1 MNMLV
6 SYNWIREFVGL
17 KESPED
23 FARRIS
29 LSGPSVERLYPQGSQ
44 FDGMVIG
51 RIVEVKPHP
60 NADKLK
66 IAVTDLGT
74 ERSNIVCGGSNLT
87 VDMKVVVALSGAMVR
102 WHGSGEP
109 VRLESTEI
117 RGVRSDGMICGA
129 NEIGLEEAFPHAERE
144 ILDMSWC
151 KAKPGTRLA
160 KALDL
165 DDTVFDIEVT
175 TNRPDAFSA
184 VGLARE
190 AAAIFEVPFLHKEAL
205 VPSLAK
211 SVDPLPLTV
220 LNDELKLCTR
230 YQAVVMDGIE
240 VGPSPWW
247 LKSRLHLAGI
257 RSINNVVD
265 ITNYVML
272 ELGQP
277 MHAFDYDT
285 LTGNTI
291 RIRQARPKESIRLL
305 DGSQKS
311 LAASHL
317 VIADEDKPIA
327 VAGVMGG
334 EDTGVTD
341 RTKRIVF
348 EAATFDPVSVRR
360 TGRDLDL
367 RSDSSLR
374 FEKGLPEE
382 QTQTA
387 LARAIELCQ
396 KVACGRMVST
406 VFDLRSTPHKK
417 VKYSFRPER
426 AEQLIGV
433 KVPTVRMVKILKSL
447 GFGVTR
453 RSPFRKGKALYD
465 VEVPYWRVRDI
476 EGERDFAEE
485 IARIY
490 GYSNLPSEIPNGEL
504 PVDPVDPVLLSEGQL
519 KRFFASLGFTEILNY
534 SLVSSELLAKAG
546 YDAKDCLRLSNPLS
560 SDFEFLRPS
569 LIPGLLETVNENSGL
584 FPDGE
589 VFEISNV
596 YIKNAG
602 ANLPD
607 ERLVVLL
614 AAYGPDDDG
623 DRLFRRVK
631 GVLEAE
637 FGVMHRR
644 VEMCRE
650 VSVESRLWNPGRTVD
665 LYVGDTAIGTLGE
678 IHPEVLESF
687 GIDGRVCTAEFDL
700 SVLVGAAATETRYQP
715 IPLFPPIRRDLSVIV
730 PEAVEYGAVET
741 AISGVSDVLR
751 EIRLFDIYA
760 GEGIPDGHKSF
771 SLHLT
776 FRHDDRTL
784 TAEEIDGEVGK
795 IVKLLAGKLQAR
807 LRD

>member
-1 MNMLV
+1 MNILV

-17 KESPED
+17 TESPED

-29 LSGPSVERLYPQGSQ
+29 LSGPSVERLYPQAPQ
-44 FDGMVIG
+44 FDNMVIG
-51 RIVEVKPHP
+51 RIVEIKPHP
-60 NADKLK
+60 NADKLR
-66 IAVTDLGT
+66 IAVTDLGV
-74 ERSNIVCGGSNLT
+74 EKSEIVCGGSNLA

-102 WHGSGEP
+102 WHGTGELI
-109 VRLESTEI
+109 RLEPTEI
-117 RGVRSDGMICGA
+117 RGVKSSGMICGA

-175 TNRPDAFSA
+175 TNRPDVFSV

-190 AAAIFEVPFLHKEAL
+190 TAAIFETSFLHKEMP

-220 LNDELKLCTR
+220 LNDEPKLCTR

-247 LKSRLHLAGI
+247 LKSRLHLSGI

-291 RIRQARPKESIRLL
+291 RIRQSKPKESIALL
-305 DGSQKS
+305 DGSQKT

-317 VIADEDKPIA
+317 VIADEERSIA

-334 EDTGVTD
+334 EDTGVTEK
-341 RTKRIVF
+341 TKRIVF

-382 QTQTA
+382 QTQMA
-387 LARAIELCQ
+387 LARAVELCQ

-406 VFDLRSTPHKK
+406 VFDLRSAPRKK
-417 VKYSFRPER
+417 IKYSFRPER

-447 GFGVTR
+447 GFGVAK

-465 VEVPYWRVRDI
+465 VEVPYWRTRDI
-476 EGERDFAEE
+476 EGERGFAEE
-485 IARIY
+485 IARVY

-504 PVDPVDPVLLSEGQL
+504 PVDPVDPVLLAEGQL
-519 KRFFASLGFTEILNY
+519 KHFFASLGFTELLNY
-534 SLVSSELLAKAG
+534 SFVSSELLAKAN
-546 YDAKDCLRLSNPLS
+546 YKAEDCLQLANPLS
-560 SDFEFLRPS
+560 SDFEFMRPS
-569 LIPGLLETVNENSGL
+569 LIPGLLETVHENIGL
-584 FPDGE
+584 FPRGE
-589 VFEISNV
+589 VFEISNI
-596 YIKNAG
+596 YIKNNG
-602 ANLPD
+602 ANLPE

-614 AAYGPDDDG
+614 AAYGPDNDDQ
-623 DRLFRRVK
+623 LFRRIK
-631 GVLEAE
+631 GVLEAG
-637 FGVMHRR
+637 FGMLRRR
-644 VEMCRE
+644 VEMHRE
-650 VSVESRLWNPGRTVD
+650 ISTDSRLWHPGRTVD
-665 LYVGDTAIGTLGE
+665 LCVGDTAIGTLGE
-678 IHPEVLESF
+678 IHPGILELF
-687 GIDGRVCTAEFDL
+687 GINGRVCTAEFDL
-700 SVLVGAAATETRYQP
+700 SALIGTSVEGAGYQA
-715 IPLFPPIRRDLSVIV
+715 IPQFPSVRRDLSVIV
-730 PEAVEYGAVET
+730 PKAVEYGAVD
-741 AISGVSDVLR
+741 AILSNVSDLLR
-751 EIRLFDIYA
+751 EVQLFDVYT

-771 SLHLT
+771 SLHLI
-776 FRHDDRTL
+776 FRHGDRTM
-784 TAEEIDGEVGK
+784 TAEEIEVEVGK
-795 IVKLLAGKLQAR
+795 MVKLLASKLQAK
-807 LRD
+807 LRE